1 MRILNPGL
9 NPGPAVTSSDDFSSA
24 AARATRGN
32 RRRLQ
37 VFASVFL
44 LCLTVGMAW
53 NLLRPAE
60 YRAIARIQ
68 LTLPALNAAPA
79 PASAPLTASDI
90 GADFVAQVQRLDSR
104 PLLELVQQRLLAA
117 GHRIDAPGGDAVS
130 QLQLMIGVHPV
141 PGSAVIELS
150 ATGAPPLLLAAAL
163 NDLVDLYREQLLASH
178 STGDDQRLAQT
189 RDELARLAQAASER
203 QTQLERFRGGAGLLS
218 TERDE
223 NESVARTRGLT
234 TALNAAIEKQA
245 TAEARLRALQD
256 GVTAGQ
262 GATAARDDPTLA
274 SLEQRASQLREDL
287 RELSRSYTEEFMTM
301 DPRSRALRTRLSEL
315 DAQIVERRAVSQEQA
330 LAKAQEDVATARA
343 NVVQLQTQ
351 IASGR
356 QGLRNFS
363 VRFAQAKAMED
374 DLASIERARREAL
387 ERLARLEASQEGRR
401 PAVDVLQPGTAP
413 DRPWRPNYWRDG
425 GLVLAVSL
433 ALGLL
438 AMGLVELFNRPPAI
452 AAAAPV
458 TLVLPPSWPAVASDG
473 ASLRLAPQVAQPLT
487 AISPPDAVAPP
498 KLSGPPL
505 RELTQPEAAALLTAA
520 HGPARLACAA
530 WLLGLTTPELM
541 ALRLRDIDRKALTLH
556 VDGAWARDVAVPP
569 WFVGELPPAD
579 APADAPM
586 VHDADGQ
593 ALGESDLQMLLL
605 CAAVDA
611 GLPDSGALTP
621 ERLRHTAMAWLV
633 REGMRFADLPQRFGR
648 VDARGLADLA
658 ALVADR
664 PRRHANEID
673 PLMPVLRVPPAS

>member
-1 MRILNPGL
+1 MRIL
-9 NPGPAVTSSDDFSSA
+9 NPGPAVTSSDDFLSA
-24 AARATRGN
+24 AARAARGN

-37 VFASVFL
+37 VFAGIFL
-44 LCLTVGMAW
+44 LCLVVGMAW

-60 YRAIARIQ
+60 YRALARIQ
-68 LTLPALNAAPA
+68 LTLPALNSAPP
-79 PASAPLTASDI
+79 PASAPLPASDI
-90 GADFVAQVQRLDSR
+90 GADFVAQVQRLGSR
-104 PLLELVQQRLLAA
+104 PLLELVQHRLLAA
-117 GHRIDAPGGDAVS
+117 GHRIEAPGGDAVS
-130 QLQLMIGVHPV
+130 QLQSMIGVHPV

-163 NDLVDLYREQLLASH
+163 NELVALYREQLLASH
-178 STGDDQRLAQT
+178 STDDDQRLAQT
-189 RDELARLAQAASER
+189 RDELARLEKAARER
-203 QTQLERFRGGAGLLS
+203 QMQLERFRGGAGLLS

-223 NESVARTRGLT
+223 NESVARTRGLS
-234 TALNAAIEKQA
+234 TALNTAMEKQA

-256 GVTAGQ
+256 AVTAGQ

-274 SLEQRASQLREDL
+274 SLEHRASQLREEL

-330 LAKAQEDVATARA
+330 LAKAQEDVATAQA
-343 NVVQLQTQ
+343 NVVQLQAQ
-351 IASGR
+351 IAAGR

-401 PAVDVLQPGTAP
+401 PGVDLLQPATAP

-425 GLVLAVSL
+425 GLVLAGSL
-433 ALGLL
+433 VLGLL
-438 AMGLVELFNRPPAI
+438 AMGLVELFNRPPAT

-458 TLVLPPSWPAVASDG
+458 TVVLPPSWPALASEG
-473 ASLRLAPQVAQPLT
+473 ASLRLAPQAAQPLT
-487 AISPPDAVAPP
+487 AISPPDAAPP
-498 KLSGPPL
+498 PALSGPPP
-505 RELTQPEAAALLTAA
+505 RELTQPEAAALLAAA

-530 WLLGLTTPELM
+530 WLLGLTTPEVM
-541 ALRLRDIDRKALTLH
+541 TLRLHDIDRTALTLH
-556 VDGAWARDVAVPP
+556 VGGAWARDVALPA
-569 WFVGELPPAD
+569 WFVGELPPAV
-579 APADAPM
+579 APADAPLL
-586 VHDADGQ
+586 HDADGQ

-633 REGMRFADLPQRFGR
+633 REGMRFADLPRRFGR

-658 ALVADR
+658 ALVADG
-664 PRRHANEID
+664 PRRHADEID
-673 PLMPVLRVPPAS
+673 PLMPALRVPPAS